1 MLNLG
6 MTEILCFAIIAL
18 LVLGPEKLPE
28 AARFTAKW
36 YGKFKRFVSNIQNE
50 IDQELRLSE
59 FREEMQKEINR
70 ISELETR
77 MQKQLDK
84 LQLERI
90 NKEIGQSV
98 STIKTTTERIYMPCS
113 QPILTPFNIQYVQPS
128 LVVDLV
134 ENETSSTPV
143 QLKVAV

>member
-50 IDQELRLSE
+50 IDRELRLSE
-59 FREEMQKEINR
+59 FREEMQKEIHR
-70 ISELETR
+70 ISELEAR

-90 NKEIGQSV
+90 NKATEQSV
-98 STIKTTTERIYMPCS
+98 PISKAATKKIYIPCPQPVLIPFKTHSVQSSS
-113 QPILTPFNIQYVQPS
+113 QIDRVK
-128 LVVDLV
+128 
-134 ENETSSTPV
+134 NETSPTLV